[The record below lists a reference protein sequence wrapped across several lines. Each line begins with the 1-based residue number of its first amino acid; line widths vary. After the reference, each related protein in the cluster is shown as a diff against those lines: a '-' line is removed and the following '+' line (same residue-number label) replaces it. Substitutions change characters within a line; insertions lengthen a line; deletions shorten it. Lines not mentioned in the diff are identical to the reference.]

1 MSCFDVLPFIAPVA
15 GFLLVLLVL
24 LLLIHVFIR
33 RATCAAYA
41 CAEQCCA
48 VHSHE
53 RASLF
58 SLGFVSMPTKPIQ
71 V

>member
-1 MSCFDVLPFIAPVA
+1 MQH
-15 GFLLVLLVL
+15 VLLVL
-24 LLLIHVFIR
+24 PKLIMRVL
-33 RATCAAYA
+33 AAWAAGVAGTA